1 MKLKKQTI
9 TMEKLRKE
17 FLKEREM
24 MKEVMKTVVIDRPK
38 KTPPPPPPPSIVAK
52 MTIDPE
58 KLEMSI
64 KKACVPIPKRE
75 ITVLDKPP
83 AVAVT
88 TAPAPTGAV
97 VAKPVAAL
105 CKALNLNGTPCKFRA
120 KKGHFCAKHSH

>member
-1 MKLKKQTI
+1 VKLKKQTI

-88 TAPAPTGAV
+88 TAPTGAV

-120 KKGHFCAKHSH
+120 KKGHFCAKHAH